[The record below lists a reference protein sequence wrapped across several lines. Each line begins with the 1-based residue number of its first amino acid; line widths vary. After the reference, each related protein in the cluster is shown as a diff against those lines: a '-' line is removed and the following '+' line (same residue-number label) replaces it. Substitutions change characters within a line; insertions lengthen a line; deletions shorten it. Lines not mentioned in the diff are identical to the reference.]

1 MHSAKTNIETKLTE
15 FLTNRDESGLE
26 IFRLLQLYLSNQ
38 SNSLVNEIERNTSH
52 RGTEE
57 NRLKPIGTWY
67 PEEHKGE
74 IIFARQK
81 QDDSMFWESS
91 RDLIK
96 QKKDSSVQR
105 RVCVIG
111 ESAAAGMFFTPHFS
125 PAIALNH
132 HLHTYTSCQ
141 WDVIDLTRNSI
152 NSAGIIATAESALQ
166 LELDFIVIF
175 AGNNWFSDIHFEHNP
190 PFFKRLAYANVLK
203 TQGTIAL
210 ASVYQRNL
218 ARHTRY
224 LLKKIDTITKNS
236 LAKLILVIPA
246 SNYAHWERRCPAPWL
261 GDNNTAKWYEMYRT
275 AIKSLE
281 NECYEEALQIGF
293 KMLTMDGGVLATS
306 NRIVANCL
314 IALDRPEE
322 AYRYCVAEVD
332 YANAYDQIT
341 SIPGTPSFVRKIFN
355 DFKFQTDTFIVDLE
369 SIFIEY
375 CGKKILGNSL
385 FIDFCHMTPE
395 GFNVAMAPI
404 ASWII
409 HQEAKQATEGIVSL
423 TWLELIKKHNKS
435 KEMESFPLAVAY
447 FYIALYNLHLN
458 QPVINKQDMEKAC
471 EFFRKA
477 IQFSK
482 AILDI
487 MEDYVRARCCE
498 YGAGFSL
505 SKSGQRLIQR
515 ANSPLDIPVARF
527 AEGVDA
533 FTIEA
538 LCLTLEEYGRNG
550 VALMSEYQQ
559 HYLRL
564 LDRGGVDLTE
574 PLYIERITSV
584 VRLTMDS
591 EINTR
596 RRLPYFKSS
605 WPGSYFSLV
614 ADQKTD
620 LEVQITCRIANIIN
634 AHKKEIN
641 IFINENLITKVEA
654 TEKWSKH
661 KIVILKNMLNN
672 GFNRLLLEWPEL
684 YQDETQKIS
693 EVATRYAKGLKVDI
707 FPIFGEV
714 FSLIVRRIKYNS
726 RT

>member
-1 MHSAKTNIETKLTE
+1 MHSTKTNIETKLTE

-26 IFRLLQLYLSNQ
+26 IFRLLQLCLNDQ
-38 SNSLVNEIERNTSH
+38 SNSIVNEIEHNSSKYSA
-52 RGTEE
+52 E
-57 NRLKPIGTWY
+57 NKLKPIGTWY
-67 PEEHKGE
+67 PEDHQGE
-74 IIFARQK
+74 IIFSRQK
-81 QDDSMFWESS
+81 QNDSIFWESS

-96 QKKDSSVQR
+96 QKKDSSIQK

-125 PAIALNH
+125 PSIALRR
-132 HLHTYTSCQ
+132 HLDAYTSFQ

-152 NSAGIIATAESALQ
+152 NSAGIIATFEAALQ
-166 LELDFIVIF
+166 LELDFIVIC

-190 PFFKRLAYANVLK
+190 PLFKRRAYANILK
-203 TQGTIAL
+203 TQGPVAL
-210 ASVYQRNL
+210 ASAYQGNL
-218 ARHTRY
+218 ERHTRY
-224 LLKKIDTITKNS
+224 LLQKIDTIAKNS
-236 LAKLILVIPA
+236 LVKLILVIPA
-246 SNYAHWERRCPAPWL
+246 SNYAHWERRCPTPWL
-261 GDNNTAKWYEMYRT
+261 GDNNTAKWYEMYRI
-275 AIKSLE
+275 ASKALE
-281 NECYEEALQIGF
+281 NECYEEALQVGF
-293 KMLTMDGGVLATS
+293 KMLAMDGGVLATS

-314 IALDRPEE
+314 IALNRPEE

-332 YANAYDQIT
+332 YSNAYDQIT

-355 DFKFQTDTFIVDLE
+355 DFKFQTDITIIDLE
-369 SIFIEY
+369 SIFIDY
-375 CGKKILGNSL
+375 LGKKILDNSL

-404 ASWII
+404 ASLII
-409 HQEAKQATEGIVSL
+409 HQEVKKDAEEVVSL
-423 TWLELIKKHNKS
+423 TWQELTKKTHKKS
-435 KEMESFPLAVAY
+435 KDIELFPLSVAY

-458 QPVINKQDMEKAC
+458 QPVINKHDMEKAC
-471 EFFRKA
+471 NFFRKA

-482 AILDI
+482 DILDI

-564 LDRGGVDLTE
+564 LDRGVDLTE
-574 PLYIERITSV
+574 PLYVERITSV

-605 WPGSYFSLV
+605 WPCTYFSLV
-614 ADQKTD
+614 ADKKND
-620 LEVQITCRIANIIN
+620 LEIQITCRIANIVN
-634 AHKKEIN
+634 SHHKEIS
-641 IFINENLITKVEA
+641 ILINENLVAKVKA
-654 TEKWSKH
+654 TAKWSKH
-661 KIVILKNMLNN
+661 KIFISKNMLNN

-684 YQDETQKIS
+684 DQDETQKIS
-693 EVATRYAKGLKVDI
+693 EVATRYSKGLKVDI
-707 FPIFGEV
+707 FPVFGEV
-714 FSLIVRRIKYNS
+714 FSLIVRRIKI
-726 RT
+726 